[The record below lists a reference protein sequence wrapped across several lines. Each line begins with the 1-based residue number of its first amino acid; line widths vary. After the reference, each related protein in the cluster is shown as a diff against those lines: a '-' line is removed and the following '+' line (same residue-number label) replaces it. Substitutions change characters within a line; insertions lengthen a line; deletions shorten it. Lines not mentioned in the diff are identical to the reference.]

1 MLRWLGVGLLLGTG
15 LGSAAWAQGAARFD
29 GQYMGELTLTSVIS
43 GDCAE
48 PPVGALY
55 PLTISAGQV
64 RFLYTPRFNTIL
76 TGRIGDNGVFRA
88 TARLRH
94 GFAQMTGRI
103 RGNSVAA
110 NIVSPSCNYNFQTK
124 N

>member
-1 MLRWLGVGLLLGTG
+1 
-15 LGSAAWAQGAARFD
+15 
-29 GQYMGELTLTSVIS
+29 
-43 GDCAE
+43 
-48 PPVGALY
+48 
-55 PLTISAGQV
+55 
-64 RFLYTPRFNTIL
+64 
-76 TGRIGDNGVFRA
+76 VFRA

-103 RGNSVAA
+103 RGNTVTA